1 MRYTSTRGIEMT
13 AMDQVREFYDKHRT
27 VRYRKGEIIL
37 LQNEAP
43 TTAFAVKSGVVR
55 SYTITSSYAERSISF
70 STQDEIFPV
79 YWLFSKSDTTLF
91 YYVAHTDCELYV
103 LNRETFQQ
111 KVKQSALISYMLLTR
126 SVEEYAIKELQV
138 ASLEQLR
145 AIDRILYTMSYLC
158 THYGSQITS
167 DTMRISIPL
176 TQKDIAS
183 FAGLARE
190 TVAAEMSKVRHENII
205 SRRGK
210 FYTVNLVNLHKLIDD
225 S

>member
-1 MRYTSTRGIEMT
+1 MMAI
-13 AMDQVREFYDKHRT
+13 DQVRKFYAEHRT
-27 VRYRKGEIIL
+27 IKFGKGEIIL
-37 LQNEAP
+37 LQDETP
-43 TTAFAVKSGVVR
+43 VSAFAVKSGIVR

-70 STQDEIFPV
+70 TTQDELFPI
-79 YWLFSKSDTTLF
+79 YWLFSEIDTTLF

-103 LNRETFQQ
+103 LNRESFQQ
-111 KVKQSALISYMLLTR
+111 KVEQSAAISYMLLTR
-126 SVEEYAIKELQV
+126 SVEDYAIKELQV
-138 ASLEQLR
+138 ASLEQFR

-158 THYGSQITS
+158 THYGARVTS

-190 TVAAEMSKVRHENII
+190 TVAAEMSKIRQKDII
-205 SRRGK
+205 SRRSK
-210 FYTVNLVNLHKLIDD
+210 FYTVNLVNLHRFIDD